1 MVNLLVSFW
10 VLRMIIV
17 KINLRSP
24 KGLRIDLGSLRTND
38 SSYLKIKGTAVDLF
52 IQLKWDGF
60 IYFQWG
66 YSKFACVHL
75 ISISDYIIAEIFC

>member
-52 IQLKWDGF
+52 IQLKWG
-60 IYFQWG
+60 W
-66 YSKFACVHL
+66 L
-75 ISISDYIIAEIFC
+75 YIFPVGLQ